1 MTRPNSQPSSPPKT
15 PKSNYKAFYT
25 WAPDELLN
33 ECTSLTSFQD
43 LENHRGDPHLYNFN
57 AFCRTHDAHIS
68 VRPGRPGEPVCVDD
82 RPKKGSPFFF
92 MYQTVF
98 KRVGVRLP
106 FKPFERELL
115 TRLTPPPPNSTPTA
129 GHL

>member
-1 MTRPNSQPSSPPKT
+1 MHYCVLPLLLSSLFPSPSFWVFSRGWYFLGFYPLFCLGITLLNLFPFFFLQLFIHTMTQPNSQSGSPPKT

-43 LENHRGDPHLYNFN
+43 LENHHGDPHLYNFN

-68 VRPGRPGEPVCVDD
+68 VRPGRPG
-82 RPKKGSPFFF
+82 
-92 MYQTVF
+92 
-98 KRVGVRLP
+98 
-106 FKPFERELL
+106 
-115 TRLTPPPPNSTPTA
+115 
-129 GHL
+129 